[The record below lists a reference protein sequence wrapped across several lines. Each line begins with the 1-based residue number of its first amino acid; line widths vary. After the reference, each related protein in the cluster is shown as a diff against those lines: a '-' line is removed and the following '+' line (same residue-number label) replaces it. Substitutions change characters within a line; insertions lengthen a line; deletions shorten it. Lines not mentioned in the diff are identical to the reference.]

1 MDKNCDPPNLTSS
14 SPSKTHTTNTSLP
27 CQDLLNTN
35 ACSRKAKAPNVV
47 GMGGMNKYKNIQMKI
62 YGWTG
67 NQTQDPCITSQV
79 LYHWA
84 IQVDI
89 HCSSS
94 PIYHNMY
101 SIWEYSHTQINR
113 YPTYSYN
120 KTQAPVNK
128 KVVRTSL
135 SVNKRK
141 LLLSYLQNALFL
153 TVVRIPKHS

>member
-1 MDKNCDPPNLTSS
+1 
-14 SPSKTHTTNTSLP
+14 
-27 CQDLLNTN
+27 
-35 ACSRKAKAPNVV
+35 
-47 GMGGMNKYKNIQMKI
+47 MGGMNKYKEIQMKI

-67 NQTQDPCITSQV
+67 NQTWDPCITSQV

-120 KTQAPVNK
+120 KTQAPVRKTFTFKSLFVDVNISLDLSFFALYLEK
-128 KVVRTSL
+128 KSIHISQIIKNMDKVLTFFYFVL
-135 SVNKRK
+135 H
-141 LLLSYLQNALFL
+141 LLILGF
-153 TVVRIPKHS
+153 PE